1 VPRDEII
8 AIGGD
13 DIARDEIEAARVTSL
28 RPILGV
34 RWSVATT
41 RRWSLMPAVRVTTA
55 AGEQAH
61 DRASRQF
68 EFSRRPHVSGAT
80 HRSRLKLS
88 EIGNF
93 WVRET
98 TPCCRQHLR
107 SPYEFFGQ

>member
-68 EFSRRPHVSGAT
+68 DSQFSSPHVPGAT

-98 TPCCRQHLR
+98 TPC
-107 SPYEFFGQ
+107 